1 MSEKNRVTIKI
12 CGYDFIISSDDSEEY
27 IRSIGQK
34 VEDHINRLMNYSN
47 SMSTSMASIF
57 TALEF
62 CDESVKSREAAD
74 NLRSQVKEYLDDAV
88 RAKSEAAELRRRE
101 QSLTRELR
109 ELRAKIEKGNQA
121 R

>member
-1 MSEKNRVTIKI
+1 MSDKNKVTIKI
-12 CGYDFIISSDDSEEY
+12 CGYDFIIASDDSPEY

-34 VEDHINRLMNYSN
+34 VEDHINRLMNYSS

-62 CDESVKSREAAD
+62 CDESVKAREAAD

-88 RAKSEAAELRRRE
+88 RAKSEASELRRRE
-101 QSLTRELR
+101 QNLTREVR
-109 ELRAKIEKGNQA
+109 ELRARLDKGNPP